1 MSFRQHV
8 LPSSPRLMRVS
19 VITKKQ
25 YPFLF
30 PWKHGWSSLFTPQ
43 TSHCPIWRGT
53 RSSCPRFAG
62 TSSFFTFGAVPHHRA
77 LNSSAFSNS
86 IKQNSLRRTFAF
98 CVSTWMILKRAERR
112 EPSPRK
118 GGFLSPS
125 FLQRRKSP
133 ASPTSTTASSLTLGQ
148 ILVFRRP
155 FCCSATA

>member
-1 MSFRQHV
+1 
-8 LPSSPRLMRVS
+8 S

-25 YPFLF
+25 KPFLF

-98 CVSTWMILKRAERR
+98 CVSTWMID
-112 EPSPRK
+112 
-118 GGFLSPS
+118 
-125 FLQRRKSP
+125 RKS
-133 ASPTSTTASSLTLGQ
+133 TRLNSSHVS
-148 ILVFRRP
+148 ISYAVFCLKKKKQSIKQPQRINSQP
-155 FCCSATA
+155 KS